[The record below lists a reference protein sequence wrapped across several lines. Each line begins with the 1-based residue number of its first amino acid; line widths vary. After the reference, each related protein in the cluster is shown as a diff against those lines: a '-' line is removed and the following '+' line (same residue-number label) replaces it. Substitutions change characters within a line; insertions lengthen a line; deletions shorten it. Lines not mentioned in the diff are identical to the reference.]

1 MTTRPKSSSSATPT
15 AGAAGSE
22 LSGHTGWDEYA
33 AFYDW
38 ENARTMARRDIAFWE
53 RLAHAAGGPI
63 LELGCGTGRVTLP
76 IARATGGIVGVD
88 RSAPMLDRA
97 RERVRRARLSRRV
110 RLVRAD
116 IRDLPFESSRFA
128 LVAAPYGVLQSLLK
142 ETDLTAALNSVT
154 RVLAPGGRLV
164 LELVADLPSWQEYKR
179 ATRLRGWRPG
189 GKAHVTLVESV
200 RQDPA
205 RGLTMFDQ
213 EFTERRGSEVTR
225 RQFSLAFRTLS
236 PPQMAR
242 RLAREG
248 LSVSMQWGSYQ
259 GDPWTADAETWIV
272 GAEKPVRPS
281 RRRPPAG

>member
-1 MTTRPKSSSSATPT
+1 MTTRRKSSSSATRT
-15 AGAAGSE
+15 ASVAGSE
-22 LSGHTGWDEYA
+22 PSGHTGWDEYA

-76 IARATGGIVGVD
+76 LARATGNIVGVD

-97 RERVRRARLSRRV
+97 RERVRRARLSRRA

-142 ETDLTAALNSVT
+142 EADLSAALTSVT

-242 RLAREG
+242 RLARAG
-248 LSVSMQWGSYQ
+248 LSVSMQWGSYE
-259 GDPWTADAETWIV
+259 GDPWTQDAETWIV
-272 GAEKPVRPS
+272 GAEKPARSP
-281 RRRPPAG
+281 RRRPPGA

>member
-1 MTTRPKSSSSATPT
+1 
-15 AGAAGSE
+15 
-22 LSGHTGWDEYA
+22 
-33 AFYDW
+33 
-38 ENARTMARRDIAFWE
+38 MARRDIAFWE
-53 RLAHAAGGPI
+53 RLAVAAGGPI

-76 IARATGGIVGVD
+76 IARAAGDIVGVD

-97 RERVRRARLSRRV
+97 RERVRRARLAQRA

-142 ETDLTAALNSVT
+142 EADLAAALTSVT
-154 RVLAPGGRLV
+154 RVLAPGGRIV
-164 LELVADLPSWQEYKR
+164 LELVADLPSWQEYKG

-200 RQDPA
+200 RQDRA

-236 PPQMAR
+236 PRQMAR
-242 RLAREG
+242 RLVRAG
-248 LSVSMQWGSYQ
+248 LSVSMQWGSYD
-259 GDPWTADAETWIV
+259 GAPWTPDADTWIV
-272 GAEKPVRPS
+272 GAEKSVAPS
-281 RRRPPAG
+281 RRRRPGPGSC